1 MTTRAIIELEME
13 TDDLER
19 VKFYLLKLIRAVDLD
34 IIRHNPDIPMVRV
47 AHFQIVEDEIPSE
60 DQWCNWNETLT
71 QAVSK
76 QYPKED

>member
-1 MTTRAIIELEME
+1 MTTRAIIEIEID
-13 TDDLER
+13 TDDVER
-19 VKFYLLKLIRAVDLD
+19 VKKLMREVDLD
-34 IIRHNPDIPMVRV
+34 IIRHTPDIPMVRV